1 MFKFVHSICFV
12 SVESITLLYQN
23 QAKTMPRYKK
33 KLHVPLLFQI
43 LEHVIFEIKARK
55 IKDDKIKPFKFKPFK
70 IKPFKTLPSR
80 RAMDNLRIH

>member
-33 KLHVPLLFQI
+33 TSRSIVISDSGACYFQNQS
-43 LEHVIFEIKARK
+43 
-55 IKDDKIKPFKFKPFK
+55 PQ
-70 IKPFKTLPSR
+70 
-80 RAMDNLRIH
+80 N